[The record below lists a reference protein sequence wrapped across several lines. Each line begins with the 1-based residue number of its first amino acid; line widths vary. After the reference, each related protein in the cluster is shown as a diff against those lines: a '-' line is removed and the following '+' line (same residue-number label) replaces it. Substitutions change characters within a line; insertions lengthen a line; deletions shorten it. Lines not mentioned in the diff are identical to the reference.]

1 MNPKPESAGAGNGV
15 ATSSSPFQSLFRG
28 DEDIAASKPN
38 QKGAVS
44 RWARSFRGT
53 FRHGYSSALLSCLLA
68 MGSLQCAFGQDPQE
82 PAEPPVEVPAIIEA
96 VVAGAAAEVEV
107 AEPENAADD
116 GNVGEG
122 EDRGAMPGEA
132 QAAAAAAGGSNG
144 APASVSQ
151 TNGSSTSSRREGRS
165 RERSSRDWRTSF
177 GSAGRNKDGST
188 NKAPEIPKTDYA
200 YFKVVNDRNI
210 FNPAR
215 QPNRPDRPASREVKK
230 VPKVDAF
237 SLVGTLRYEKGDMAF
252 FDGSNSDYRKAYKA
266 GDSIAGFK
274 VLSVSDAA
282 VRIEAK
288 GKVNELKIGSQM
300 RREDEG
306 EWEFA
311 SGPYAGGITSSGGS
325 GSGDSASSSG
335 SSGASTASSGSGS
348 GGSADEILK
357 RLLQKREQEMKNEK

>member
-1 MNPKPESAGAGNGV
+1 
-15 ATSSSPFQSLFRG
+15 
-28 DEDIAASKPN
+28 
-38 QKGAVS
+38 
-44 RWARSFRGT
+44 
-53 FRHGYSSALLSCLLA
+53 
-68 MGSLQCAFGQDPQE
+68 
-82 PAEPPVEVPAIIEA
+82 
-96 VVAGAAAEVEV
+96 
-107 AEPENAADD
+107 
-116 GNVGEG
+116 
-122 EDRGAMPGEA
+122 MPGDA
-132 QAAAAAAGGSNG
+132 QSAAAAGGGSNG

-151 TNGSSTSSRREGRS
+151 TNGSSATSRREGRS
-165 RERSSRDWRTSF
+165 RERSSRDWRSSF

-237 SLVGTLRYEKGDMAF
+237 SLVGTLRYEKGDLAF
-252 FDGSNSDYRKAYKA
+252 FDGSNSDYRKAHKA
-266 GDSIAGFK
+266 GEVIAGFK
-274 VLSVSDAA
+274 VLSISDAA

-288 GKVNELKIGSQM
+288 GKITELKIGSQM

-311 SGPYAGGITSSGGS
+311 IGPYAGGITSSGGS
-325 GSGDSASSSG
+325 GSGDSSSSSG

>member
-1 MNPKPESAGAGNGV
+1 MNAKPESAAAGNGV

-28 DEDIAASKPN
+28 DEDIAAPKPF

-82 PAEPPVEVPAIIEA
+82 PAEPPIEVPAVVEA
-96 VVAGAAAEVEV
+96 VVVGAAVEVEV
-107 AEPENAADD
+107 AETVEVFDEGDA
-116 GNVGEG
+116 GEG
-122 EDRGAMPGEA
+122 EDRGAMPGDP
-132 QAAAAAAGGSNG
+132 QAAVAGGGSNG
-144 APASVSQ
+144 APASVSDPSG
-151 TNGSSTSSRREGRS
+151 GSATSRRDSRS
-165 RERSSRDWRTSF
+165 RERSSKDWRSSF

-215 QPNRPDRPASREVKK
+215 QPNRPDRPSSREVKK
-230 VPKVDAF
+230 APKVDAF

-311 SGPYAGGITSSGGS
+311 IGPYAGGITSSGGS
-325 GSGDSASSSG
+325 GDSASSGG

>member
-1 MNPKPESAGAGNGV
+1 MNAMPG
-15 ATSSSPFQSLFRG
+15 
-28 DEDIAASKPN
+28 
-38 QKGAVS
+38 
-44 RWARSFRGT
+44 SFRD
-53 FRHGYSSALLSCLLA
+53 RYSSVLLGCLLA
-68 MGSLQCAFGQDPQE
+68 MGPFQGALAQDTEE
-82 PAEPPVEVPAIIEA
+82 PAEVPAVIETVVVEAAVEAEVVETVEVVDEGDP
-96 VVAGAAAEVEV
+96 
-107 AEPENAADD
+107 
-116 GNVGEG
+116 GEG
-122 EDRGAMPGEA
+122 EDRGSMPA
-132 QAAAAAAGGSNG
+132 DAAAAAAAGGSNG
-144 APASVSQ
+144 VPGSVSDPR
-151 TNGSSTSSRREGRS
+151 GGPSSSRREGRS
-165 RERSSRDWRTSF
+165 REKGTRDWRSSF

-210 FNPAR
+210 FNPVR
-215 QPNRPDRPASREVKK
+215 QPNRPDRPVSREVKK
-230 VPKVDAF
+230 APKVDAF

-252 FDGSNSDYRKAYKA
+252 FDGSNSDYRKAHKA

-274 VLSVSDAA
+274 VLSISDAA

-288 GKVNELKIGSQM
+288 GKVTELKIGSQM

-311 SGPYAGGITSSGGS
+311 IGPYAGGITSSGGS

>member
-1 MNPKPESAGAGNGV
+1 MNALHG
-15 ATSSSPFQSLFRG
+15 
-28 DEDIAASKPN
+28 
-38 QKGAVS
+38 
-44 RWARSFRGT
+44 SFRET
-53 FRHGYSSALLSCLLA
+53 FRHRYSSALLSCLLA
-68 MGSLQCAFGQDPQE
+68 MGSFQGALAQNPEE
-82 PAEPPVEVPAIIEA
+82 PSEPPVEVPAIIETVVTEVA
-96 VVAGAAAEVEV
+96 VEAEVGEPVEV
-107 AEPENAADD
+107 VDEGDP
-116 GNVGEG
+116 GEG
-122 EDRGAMPGEA
+122 EDRGAMPTD
-132 QAAAAAAGGSNG
+132 AATAAGGSNG
-144 APASVSQ
+144 VPASVPDPR
-151 TNGSSTSSRREGRS
+151 GGPPSSRREGRS
-165 RERSSRDWRTSF
+165 RDRGTRDWRSSF

-237 SLVGTLRYEKGDMAF
+237 SLVGTLRYEKGDLAF
-252 FDGSNSDYRKAYKA
+252 FDGSNSDYRKAHKA
-266 GDSIAGFK
+266 GEAIAGFK
-274 VLSVSDAA
+274 VLSISDAA

-288 GKVNELKIGSQM
+288 GKITELKIGSQM

-311 SGPYAGGITSSGGS
+311 IGPYAGGITSSGGS
-325 GSGDSASSSG
+325 GSGDSSSSSG

>member
-1 MNPKPESAGAGNGV
+1 MNAHPETATAGNGV
-15 ATSSSPFQSLFRG
+15 ATASSPFRSLSHG
-28 DEDIAASKPN
+28 DEDIAAPN
-38 QKGAVS
+38 PFQKGAVS
-44 RWARSFRGT
+44 KWARSFRGT
-53 FRHGYSSALLSCLLA
+53 FRHRYSTALLSCLLA
-68 MGSLQCAFGQDPQE
+68 MGSFQGARAQDTEE
-82 PAEPPVEVPAIIEA
+82 PAEVPVVVPAIVEA
-96 VVAGAAAEVEV
+96 VVAEAAVEAEVVETVEV
-107 AEPENAADD
+107 VDDANA
-116 GNVGEG
+116 GEG
-122 EDRGAMPGEA
+122 EDRGAMPKE
-132 QAAAAAAGGSNG
+132 AAAADGGSNG
-144 APASVSQ
+144 VPASV
-151 TNGSSTSSRREGRS
+151 TDPRGGPPSSRREGRS
-165 RERSSRDWRTSF
+165 REKGTRDWRTSF

-237 SLVGTLRYEKGDMAF
+237 SLVGTLRYEKGDLAF
-252 FDGSNSDYRKAYKA
+252 FDGSNSDYRKAHKA
-266 GDSIAGFK
+266 GEAIAGFK
-274 VLSVSDAA
+274 VLSISDSA

-288 GKVNELKIGSQM
+288 GKVTELKIGSQM

-311 SGPYAGGITSSGGS
+311 IGPYAGGITSSGGS
-325 GSGDSASSSG
+325 GSGDSSSSSG